1 MQKAAYWCRM
11 VNGRLRSPIK
21 RLAGVKLAV
30 LLLTAVFFSVCAP
43 VRAQSV
49 SLSGQNLPLKK
60 VFAEIK
66 KQTDFTVFG
75 RKELFRD
82 AKPVTVAVQQMP
94 LTAFLDL
101 IMKGQ
106 PLQYRIN
113 GREIILSR
121 RNTTTAAV
129 SEPSGPAT
137 SPVTK
142 EDPIMVSGTVYDAE
156 GLPLP
161 GASLL
166 LKKSGGTGI
175 CMADGK
181 FSIKGHTGDVLQI
194 SYVGYTLQEVAIA
207 GSRPLSIRLKPLDD
221 QLGGV
226 VVTGIF
232 NRRAESFTGASTKIT
247 RQELMRNGTLNVFQS
262 LKSIDPSLNVFD
274 NLATG
279 SNPNKMPDI
288 QLRGTSSFPDLKGQ
302 YTTNPNQ
309 PLFIVDGFEMTIEK
323 VNDLNINRI
332 ESVTILKDATAKALY
347 GSRAANGVIVI
358 ETVKVKPGEL
368 RVNYTGTFGVEM
380 PDLSSYNLADAREK
394 LELEKQLGAYDR
406 PQPIVEVNYDSL
418 YYANLREVQNGVN
431 TYWLAQPLRQGFTHK
446 QTVGLEA
453 GDERL
458 RTGLTFYAGNTEGVM
473 KGSERKNM
481 GGAFSVVYRHGKILF
496 RNLFQYTGV
505 KSANSPYGEFSEY
518 ARLNPYW
525 RKTNEDGSIRKF
537 LGIGPVYSESVYNP
551 MYNATV
557 NTSSTSE
564 YTDVTNNT
572 YIEWA
577 ASRSIKVVGR
587 IGFSNTVNGSEVF
600 YPGSHTKFLSY
611 TGDNLFLR
619 GSYDKGDGKASM
631 VSSDLNMN
639 YSKAWGRHSVFTN
652 VGANIREDKTENY
665 LNSAIGFPNDRMDNI
680 IFAKQYALNGKPSG
694 SESIDREIG
703 ALGAANYSF
712 DNRYFADFSVRTSA
726 SSQFGSANR
735 WGSFW
740 AAGAGWNLHRESFLR
755 NIKSLDLLKLRG
767 SVGYTGSQNFN
778 SYQAMLL
785 YNYFVDNSYQGLLG
799 TYLGG
804 LSNPNLKW
812 QEKLDYNVGVDAS
825 LWRRLNLRLDLYRS
839 ITNNLLTDITTPP
852 SLGFDSYKA
861 NLGQIE
867 NTGLEFRVNY
877 RMLVNN
883 VRRQS
888 LNLFVSGVSNKNK
901 IQQISNSLKSLTS
914 AQDTLSKTSNRP
926 VIRFAEDQ
934 SLDAIWAVPSM
945 GIDPATG
952 KEIFV
957 KKDGTLTELWDPAD
971 KVVVGV
977 NQPKLLGNFGTNFEY
992 MGFSASVVAGFR
1004 MGGQI
1009 YNQTLVDKVENA
1021 QLNYNVDKRAYYDS
1035 WKKPGDKVLFKNIGT
1050 TNAKTL
1056 ATSRFVQDLSELS
1069 ISAVN
1074 LGYDFY
1080 RHAFVRKMKLQRLQ
1094 VMVNMNDVH
1103 KFSTVRIE
1111 RGTSYPFAR
1120 YGSFTVM
1127 ANF

>member
-1 MQKAAYWCRM
+1 MQQAAYWCRWLS
-11 VNGRLRSPIK
+11 GRHRSLIK
-21 RLAGVKLAV
+21 PLSGAKLAV
-30 LLLTAVFFSVCAP
+30 LLLTAVLLGVCAS
-43 VRAQSV
+43 VSAQSV

-60 VFAEIK
+60 VFAEVK
-66 KQTDFTVFG
+66 KQTDYTVFG
-75 RKELFRD
+75 RRELLRD
-82 AKPVTVAVQQMP
+82 ARPVTVSVQQMP
-94 LTAFLDL
+94 LAAFLDL
-101 IMKGQ
+101 IMKDQ
-106 PLQYRIN
+106 PLQYRIS
-113 GREIILSR
+113 GKEIILSR
-121 RNTTTAAV
+121 KAVTAAV
-129 SEPSGPAT
+129 PQPEHPAGPSAAT
-137 SPVTK
+137 G
-142 EDPIMVSGTVYDAE
+142 DPITVTGTVYDAE
-156 GLPLP
+156 GLPLA
-161 GASLL
+161 GASIMA
-166 LKKSGGTGI
+166 KNTGATAI
-175 CMADGK
+175 GMGDGK
-181 FSIKGHTGDVLQI
+181 FSIKAHTGEVLQV
-194 SYVGYTLQEVAIA
+194 SYVGHTPQEITIS
-207 GSRPLSIRLKPLDD
+207 GNRPLSIRLKPLDD

-232 NRRAESFTGASTKIT
+232 NRKSESFTGASTKIT

-288 QLRGTSSFPDLKGQ
+288 QVRGTSSFPDLKGQ

-332 ESVTILKDATAKALY
+332 ESVTILKDASAKALY

-380 PDLSSYNLADAREK
+380 PDLSSYNLTDAREK
-394 LELEKQLGAYDR
+394 LDLERQLGAYDR
-406 PQPIVEVNYDSL
+406 PQPMADVIYDSL

-431 TYWLAQPLRQGFTHK
+431 TYWLAQPVQVGFAHK
-446 QTVGLEA
+446 QTVGFEA

-458 RTGLTFYAGNTEGVM
+458 RTGITFYAGNTEGVM

-481 GGAFSVVYRHGKILF
+481 GGAFSLVYRHGKVLF

-505 KSANSPYGEFSEY
+505 KAANSPYGDFSEY
-518 ARLNPYW
+518 AKLNPYW

-537 LGIGPVYSESVYNP
+537 LGIGPVLSESVYNP

-572 YIEWA
+572 YVEWM
-577 ASRSIKVVGR
+577 ASRNLKLMGR
-587 IGFSNTVNGSEVF
+587 IGFSNTVNGTEVF
-600 YPGSHTKFLSY
+600 YPGSHTKFISL
-611 TGDNLFLR
+611 TGDNIFLR
-619 GSYDKGDGKASM
+619 GSYDKGDGKATM
-631 VSSDLNMN
+631 VSGDVNMN
-639 YSKAWGRHSVFTN
+639 YSKAWGRHTVFTN
-652 VGANIREDKTENY
+652 VGANIREDNSESY

-694 SESIDREIG
+694 SESINREIG
-703 ALGAANYSF
+703 ALGVANYSY
-712 DNRYFADFSVRTSA
+712 DNRYFADLSVRTSA

-740 AAGAGWNLHRESFLR
+740 AAGAGWNLHHESFLR

-799 TYLGG
+799 TYLNG

-825 LWRRLNLRLDLYRS
+825 LWSRLNLRLDLYRS
-839 ITNNLLTDITTPP
+839 ITTNLLTDITTPP
-852 SLGFDSYKA
+852 SLGFDSYKS

-883 VRRQS
+883 AKRQS
-888 LNLFVSGVSNKNK
+888 LNLFVSGVSNQNK
-901 IQQISNSLKSLTS
+901 IQKISNSLKSLTS

-926 VIRFAEDQ
+926 VIRFAEGQ

-957 KKDGTLTELWDPAD
+957 KKDGTFTEIWDPAD

-992 MGFSASVVAGFR
+992 KGFSAAVVAGFR

-1035 WKKPGDKVLFKNIGT
+1035 WKKAGDKVLFKNIGT

-1056 ATSRFVQDLSELS
+1056 ASSRFVQDLSEVD
-1069 ISAVN
+1069 IAAVSM
-1074 LGYDFY
+1074 GYDFY
-1080 RHAFVRKMKLQRLQ
+1080 RHAFVKKMKLQRLQ
-1094 VMVNMNDVH
+1094 VMLNMNDIY

-1120 YGSFTVM
+1120 YGTFTLM